1 MRTYITAIMV
11 IVLSAMFSVNAYSQ
25 RANITWSNLDRITP
39 GTVTERSSIPL
50 MYRALSSDFDQIKT
64 ALSQAPFELSDAS
77 KTSPMIIELPMPYG
91 ESSLFYVTEYSM
103 MEVDL
108 AKQFP
113 ETKTFNIKGVDDLY
127 ATGKISVTEL
137 GFHAM
142 VLTING
148 DYFIEPYNLTDK
160 NLYISFYKSDFK
172 SNNLFECFPDEQNIL
187 QDNGNDPDLIMST
200 GEQLRTY
207 RLACAATGEYTA
219 FFGGTVILGQAA
231 IVVAINRVNGVYEK
245 DLSVRMTLIAN
256 NNTLVFTNSGTDPYT
271 NSNGVTML
279 TQNQNYITTN
289 IGSANYDIGHVFS
302 TGGGGVAGLG
312 VVCNSANKAR
322 GVTGLPSPVGDIFY
336 IDFVAHEM
344 GHQFSGNHSFNGVIG
359 NCSGGNRNAAT
370 AWEPGSGSTIMSYAG
385 ICGADDLQANSND
398 YFHTGNV
405 SEMTTFTQS
414 GGGNACP
421 VTTATGNT
429 PPVVTVPAG
438 GFTIPI
444 STPFSLT
451 GSATDAESPG
461 SLTYCW
467 EQYDTGPAGSPGSP
481 TGNAPIFRSFT
492 PVTSTSRTFPK
503 LSNLLNNT
511 STIGEILPTYTRSL
525 RFRLTARDNNAGGGG
540 IAFNTV
546 LFNVSSTAGPFLVSV
561 PNTNVNWSSAVPQTV
576 TWSVANTTAAPV
588 SCANVNI
595 LLSLDGGNTFP
606 TVLLANTPNDG
617 SQAVTLPNVTTTAAR
632 IKIEAVGNI
641 FFDLSNV
648 NFRIFTPA
656 AVSSTFTLA
665 QQGFYNTSI
674 SALNMRDTVRIYLR
688 NTVAPYTIVDSG
700 KTVIDSLTLSGS
712 LTFSN
717 AQSGTYYIV
726 VKHRN
731 ALETWSKSGGEAF
744 VRGTT
749 FTYDFTSANTQA
761 YGGNEIIKGGESCMF
776 SGDVDQDY
784 TIDATDLILISND
797 AILFSEGYVV
807 TDVTGEGFVDVLDLI
822 TAYNNSV
829 NFVTREAP
837 PGAAPFSGNVRSY

>member
-1 MRTYITAIMV
+1 
-11 IVLSAMFSVNAYSQ
+11 
-25 RANITWSNLDRITP
+25 
-39 GTVTERSSIPL
+39 
-50 MYRALSSDFDQIKT
+50 
-64 ALSQAPFELSDAS
+64 
-77 KTSPMIIELPMPYG
+77 
-91 ESSLFYVTEYSM
+91 
-103 MEVDL
+103 
-108 AKQFP
+108 
-113 ETKTFNIKGVDDLY
+113 
-127 ATGKISVTEL
+127 
-137 GFHAM
+137 
-142 VLTING
+142 
-148 DYFIEPYNLTDK
+148 
-160 NLYISFYKSDFK
+160 
-172 SNNLFECFPDEQNIL
+172 
-187 QDNGNDPDLIMST
+187 
-200 GEQLRTY
+200 
-207 RLACAATGEYTA
+207 
-219 FFGGTVILGQAA
+219 
-231 IVVAINRVNGVYEK
+231 
-245 DLSVRMTLIAN
+245 
-256 NNTLVFTNSGTDPYT
+256 
-271 NSNGVTML
+271 
-279 TQNQNYITTN
+279 
-289 IGSANYDIGHVFS
+289 
-302 TGGGGVAGLG
+302 
-312 VVCNSANKAR
+312 
-322 GVTGLPSPVGDIFY
+322 
-336 IDFVAHEM
+336 
-344 GHQFSGNHSFNGVIG
+344 
-359 NCSGGNRNAAT
+359 
-370 AWEPGSGSTIMSYAG
+370 
-385 ICGADDLQANSND
+385 
-398 YFHTGNV
+398 
-405 SEMTTFTQS
+405 
-414 GGGNACP
+414 
-421 VTTATGNT
+421 
-429 PPVVTVPAG
+429 
-438 GFTIPI
+438 
-444 STPFSLT
+444 
-451 GSATDAESPG
+451 
-461 SLTYCW
+461 
-467 EQYDTGPAGSPGSP
+467 
-481 TGNAPIFRSFT
+481 
-492 PVTSTSRTFPK
+492 
-503 LSNLLNNT
+503 
-511 STIGEILPTYTRSL
+511 
-525 RFRLTARDNNAGGGG
+525 GG